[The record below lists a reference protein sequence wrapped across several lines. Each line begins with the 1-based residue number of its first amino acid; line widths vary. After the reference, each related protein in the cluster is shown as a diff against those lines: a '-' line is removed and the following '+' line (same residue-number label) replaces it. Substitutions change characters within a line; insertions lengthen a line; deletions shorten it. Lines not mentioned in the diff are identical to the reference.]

1 MCIPGPGPEPE
12 LGPELEL
19 GSESVPGPGL
29 LLQCASDLF
38 LTVLFDQ
45 CIISVFFKCI
55 LSGLPGFRADFSPII
70 RITGILS
77 VLSAFNGDYRLLTA
91 IIGF

>member
-1 MCIPGPGPEPE
+1 
-12 LGPELEL
+12 
-19 GSESVPGPGL
+19 
-29 LLQCASDLF
+29 
-38 LTVLFDQ
+38 VLFFK
-45 CIISVFFKCI
+45 CIISAFFKCI